1 MRAHSHCPLLPGMT
15 SDTRRE
21 SGIVRRIVTGAVAAA
36 VSICGF
42 AGSAPAGA
50 PHEGDPAQD
59 NIGGSPK
66 EPHSLSAP
74 AETTS
79 YTRPVTKAARIS
91 ARWGIPGSWAAG
103 HHTGVDFAT
112 PPGRT
117 VRSVGTGKVEL
128 AGYAGSY
135 GNAVI
140 VHMKDGKHV
149 LFGHLSKITVRVGR
163 AVRANTVIGESGN
176 SGRSTGPHLH
186 FEVRAERGYGTEVDP
201 VTYLA
206 RHGVRIA

>member
-1 MRAHSHCPLLPGMT
+1 M
-15 SDTRRE
+15 
-21 SGIVRRIVTGAVAAA
+21 TGAVAAT

-42 AGSAPAGA
+42 AGSASTVGTHDREPAT
-50 PHEGDPAQD
+50 D
-59 NIGGSPK
+59 NIGNSRE
-66 EPHSLSAP
+66 EPHALSIP
-74 AETTS
+74 AATS
-79 YTRPVTKAARIS
+79 YARPISKAARIT
-91 ARWGIPGSWAAG
+91 ARWGVPGDWLAG

-112 PPGRT
+112 PPGRA
-117 VRSVGTGKVEL
+117 VRSVGIGRVEL

>member
-1 MRAHSHCPLLPGMT
+1 MT
-15 SDTRRE
+15 TQTRSE
-21 SGIVRRIVTGAVAAA
+21 SRIVRRILTGGLAAA

-42 AGSAPAGA
+42 AGSASESSR
-50 PHEGDPAQD
+50 PHD
-59 NIGGSPK
+59 
-66 EPHSLSAP
+66 LAP
-74 AETTS
+74 ASDDVGRPGTGDERHTLS
-79 YTRPVTKAARIS
+79 RPVHSYARPITRAARIS
-91 ARWGIPGSWAAG
+91 ERWGVPGGWAAG
-103 HHTGVDFAT
+103 HHTGVDFAAPSGT
-112 PPGRT
+112 T

-128 AGYAGSY
+128 AGEAGAY

-149 LFGHLSKITVRVGR
+149 LFAHLSKITVRLGR

-176 SGRSTGPHLH
+176 TGRSTGPHLH
-186 FEVRAERGYGTEVDP
+186 FEVRAQRGYGTEVDP